1 MTLCGGTQCLGGT
14 CEEKSLEFGAG
25 LVGSQHI
32 DS

>member
-1 MTLCGGTQCLGGT
+1 MALCCGTQCLGGT
-14 CEEKSLEFGAG
+14 CEEKSLEFVAD